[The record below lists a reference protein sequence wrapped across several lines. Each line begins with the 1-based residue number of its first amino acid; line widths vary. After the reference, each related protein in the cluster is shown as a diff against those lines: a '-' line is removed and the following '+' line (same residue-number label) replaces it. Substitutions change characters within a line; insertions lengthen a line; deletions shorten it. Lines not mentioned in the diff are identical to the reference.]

1 MKPMLAMFAAFAFII
16 LGAEIL
22 RVHLVEQSKVKSA
35 ERYAAY
41 KVAED
46 ARLSKACDEGRTG
59 IVLYYKGKHCGQ

>member
-1 MKPMLAMFAAFAFII
+1 MKAAFALIAAVAVVFM
-16 LGAEIL
+16 GAEGL
-22 RVHLVEQSKVKSA
+22 RAYLTEQSKIKSA